1 MNQKVLARLLEQLGC
16 RVDVA
21 GNGHEALEA
30 VHQFRYD
37 AVLMDC
43 RMPEMDGY
51 EATREIRRREQ
62 GDGRS
67 VIIAVTADAFA
78 ADQEKCRQAGMDD
91 YLAKPVRREDLL
103 RVLERW
109 IPAGGEDR

>member
-1 MNQKVLARLLEQLGC
+1 
-16 RVDVA
+16 
-21 GNGHEALEA
+21 
-30 VHQFRYD
+30 
-37 AVLMDC
+37 
-43 RMPEMDGY
+43 
-51 EATREIRRREQ
+51 EQ

-91 YLAKPVRREDLL
+91 YLAKPVRREDLV